1 VTTGPGRVVVI
12 TGASGGIGAAIA
24 RRFAAA
30 GDHLVLLDRRP
41 LPEDLAAELAE
52 LAELAA
58 AGSGPGG
65 VVWPA
70 TVDVSST
77 AAVADAVGAAVT
89 ELGPVEVLVNNAGIG
104 NHRPFVEI
112 TEAEWDEMMA
122 INLKSVFNTCRVVV
136 PAMMAAGRGKI
147 VNVASELG
155 LIGAV
160 SMTHYSASKGGVIA
174 FSKALAREM
183 APVGVHVNVVAPG
196 PIETPLL
203 TDYPEEYNPQTLALI
218 PLGRWGRPDDVAAT
232 VQFVASSDAD
242 FYAGWVFSPNGGVV
256 M

>member
-1 VTTGPGRVVVI
+1 VIAGPSRVVVI

-24 RRFAAA
+24 KRFAAS
-30 GDHLVLLDRRP
+30 GDRLVLLDRRP
-41 LPEDLAAELAE
+41 LPEDLAADLT
-52 LAELAA
+52 A
-58 AGSGPGG
+58 AGANLAGG
-65 VVWPA
+65 VWPA

-77 AAVADAVGAAVT
+77 AAVAEALGAAVSV
-89 ELGPVEVLVNNAGIG
+89 LGPVEVLVNNAGIG
-104 NHRPFVEI
+104 NHRRFVEI
-112 TEAEWDEMMA
+112 TEEEWDEMMA
-122 INLKSVFNTCRVVV
+122 INLKSVFNTCRAVV
-136 PAMMAAGRGKI
+136 PQMTAAGRGKI

-183 APVGVHVNVVAPG
+183 SPVGVHVNVVAPG

-203 TDYPEEYNPQTLALI
+203 TDYPEEYNEQTLSLI

-232 VQFVASSDAD
+232 VHFVASDDAD

>member
-1 VTTGPGRVVVI
+1 VI

-24 RRFAAA
+24 RRFATT
-30 GDHLVLLDRRP
+30 GDRLVLLDRRP
-41 LPEDLAAELAE
+41 VPEDLAAELA
-52 LAELAA
+52 AA
-58 AGSGPGG
+58 VVENAGAI
-65 VVWPA
+65 WHTA
-70 TVDVSST
+70 VDVSST
-77 AAVADAVGAAVT
+77 AQVAEALGAAVSA
-89 ELGPVEVLVNNAGIG
+89 LGPIEVLVNNAGIG

-112 TEAEWDEMMA
+112 TEDEWDEMMA

-136 PAMMAAGRGKI
+136 PGMVTARRGKI

-160 SMTHYSASKGGVIA
+160 SMTHYSAAKGGVIA

-183 APVGVHVNVVAPG
+183 SPEGVHVNVVAPG
-196 PIETPLL
+196 PVETPLL
-203 TDYPEEYNPQTLALI
+203 TDYPEEYNDQTLSLI

-232 VQFVASSDAD
+232 VHFVASDDAD

>member
-1 VTTGPGRVVVI
+1 V
-12 TGASGGIGAAIA
+12 GA
-24 RRFAAA
+24 
-30 GDHLVLLDRRP
+30 
-41 LPEDLAAELAE
+41 
-52 LAELAA
+52 
-58 AGSGPGG
+58 
-65 VVWPA
+65 VWHT

-77 AAVADAVGAAVT
+77 AAVAAALGAAVT
-89 ELGPVEVLVNNAGIG
+89 ALGPVEVLVNNAGIG

-112 TEAEWDEMMA
+112 TEDEWDEMMA

-136 PAMMAAGRGKI
+136 PGMVAAGRGKI

-183 APVGVHVNVVAPG
+183 SPVGVHVNVVAPG

-203 TDYPEEYNPQTLALI
+203 TDYPEEYNDQTLALI

-232 VQFVASSDAD
+232 VHFVASADAD